1 MHMPPAARSVS
12 LNFAGRPTLPI
23 SYVRDF
29 LEGLPIDAPTL
40 HGMLHLATIS
50 PTLLAQRHGRVTEEQ
65 FAELFRSVALHMDD
79 EMPGLYARPLRC
91 GTLKVL
97 SILMLDAPT
106 LQVAIKRWMQF
117 NRVLDDGSVFTLH
130 RDEREAVIRID
141 AYPRQARSA
150 RLVQELHMKLV
161 HGLCSWIIGARI
173 ELERIDFG
181 FARSDDA
188 ADYLFMFPGP
198 ARFGQPVT
206 AMVFD
211 PKYLDRPVR
220 RRSGLELRDLL
231 HRAPLDWLFV
241 PPSADSAAHRVRGW
255 LQARLGEDCD
265 IAHVAGAFGLSART
279 LVRHLQAEGA
289 TFQDIK
295 DALRR
300 DVAIERL
307 TRGSEPLIAIAS
319 DLGFSSVAAFHRA
332 FRRWTGGTPG
342 DYREGGEAMERS
354 FAREA
359 RPAKPAGAYREGAA
373 A

>member
-1 MHMPPAARSVS
+1 MHMPLAARSAAS
-12 LNFAGRPTLPI
+12 NFAGRPTLPI

-130 RDEREAVIRID
+130 RDEHEAVIRID

-181 FARSDDA
+181 FARPDDA

-198 ARFGQPVT
+198 ARFEQPVT

-220 RRSGLELRDLL
+220 RRSGLELRELL
-231 HRAPLDWLFV
+231 H
-241 PPSADSAAHRVRGW
+241 
-255 LQARLGEDCD
+255 
-265 IAHVAGAFGLSART
+265 LS
-279 LVRHLQAEGA
+279 
-289 TFQDIK
+289 
-295 DALRR
+295 
-300 DVAIERL
+300 
-307 TRGSEPLIAIAS
+307 LIHI
-319 DLGFSSVAAFHRA
+319 
-332 FRRWTGGTPG
+332 
-342 DYREGGEAMERS
+342 
-354 FAREA
+354 
-359 RPAKPAGAYREGAA
+359 
-373 A
+373 

>member
-1 MHMPPAARSVS
+1 MHMPPATRSVS
-12 LNFAGRPTLPI
+12 STFEGRPTLPI

-29 LEGLPIDAPTL
+29 LQGLPIDAATL
-40 HGMLHLATIS
+40 HGMLHRATVS

-97 SILMLDAPT
+97 SILMLEAST
-106 LQVAIKRWMQF
+106 LQVALKRWMQF
-117 NRVLDDGSVFTLH
+117 NRVLDDGSVFTLRRH
-130 RDEREAVIRID
+130 AQEATIRID
-141 AYPRQARSA
+141 AYPHQARSA

-173 ELERIDFG
+173 ELQRIDFG
-181 FARSDDA
+181 FARPDDA
-188 ADYLFMFPGP
+188 AEYLFMFPGP
-198 ARFGQPVT
+198 ARFEQPVT

-211 PKYLDRPVR
+211 AGYLDRPVR
-220 RRSGLELRDLL
+220 RRSGLELRELL

-241 PPSADSAAHRVRGW
+241 PPSTQSAAHRVRGW
-255 LQARLGEDCD
+255 LQAHLDRDCD
-265 IAHVAGAFGLSART
+265 IAHVAAAIGLSART

-300 DVAIERL
+300 DVAIKRL
-307 TRGSEPLIAIAS
+307 THGSEPLISIAS

-342 DYREGGEAMERS
+342 DYREGAQ
-354 FAREA
+354 AV
-359 RPAKPAGAYREGAA
+359 AA
-373 A
+373 CGVADATALVRANLSRRMAA